1 MSAKQPDDEGAEAQV
16 PSAQGAALQAI
27 IPTCLADIIRQNQGE
42 ASLYLTSELQL
53 ADLTGPVTALKVRDE
68 LMNWRFLT
76 LQIHSDQLQKR
87 NIYVLGLRAGR
98 IPMMTSSV
106 RRIDFDQGLI
116 QTKNSVYRLRMD
128 ARGAGEPP
136 TEQLIHICATFN
148 DWGIGPTLGVPPFFY

>member
-16 PSAQGAALQAI
+16 PSAQGVALQAI
-27 IPTCLADIIRQNQGE
+27 IPTCLADVIRQHRDE
-42 ASLYLTSELQL
+42 ASLYLTSEMQL

-68 LMNWRFLT
+68 FTDWRLLT
-76 LQIHSDQLQKR
+76 LQIHSDLLQQRKV
-87 NIYVLGLRAGR
+87 YVLGLCAGR
-98 IPMMTSSV
+98 SVTLTSSV
-106 RRIDFDQGLI
+106 RRIDLDEGLV